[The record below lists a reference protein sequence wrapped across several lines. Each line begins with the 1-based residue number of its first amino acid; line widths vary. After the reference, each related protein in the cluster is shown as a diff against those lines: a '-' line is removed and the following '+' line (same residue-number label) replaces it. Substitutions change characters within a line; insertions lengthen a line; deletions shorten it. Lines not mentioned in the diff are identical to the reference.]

1 MNHNGQ
7 HSQSFRHDDELIG
20 TLQYVFITQKRYDI
34 LKLSQQLGME
44 YADLYAFV
52 AGRRTMPITL
62 LKRIT
67 EFTGDK
73 IFLDTV
79 FGGSNIVW
87 GFRKHKHVHSN
98 NPSQEAL
105 ETVEAVGEL
114 CGSVR
119 KALSDSAIS
128 ETERIEIIQ
137 RIAFVSKELEDLLE
151 SVKASKES
159 A

>member
-1 MNHNGQ
+1 MKNNGTPG
-7 HSQSFRHDDELIG
+7 FRHDDELIG
-20 TLQYVFITQKRYDI
+20 TLIYVFITQKRYDI

-44 YADLYAFV
+44 YSDLYAFV
-52 AGRRTMPITL
+52 SGRRTMPITL

-67 EFTGDK
+67 EITGDK

-79 FGGSNIVW
+79 FAGSNITW
-87 GFRKHKHVHSN
+87 SFRKNKHAHSN

-114 CGSVR
+114 CGAIR
-119 KALSDSAIS
+119 KAMTDNAVS

-137 RIAFVSKELEDLLE
+137 RISFVSKELSDLLDTV
-151 SVKASKES
+151 SATKEG
-159 A
+159 

>member
-20 TLQYVFITQKRYDI
+20 TLQFIFITQKRYDI

-67 EFTGDK
+67 EITGDK
-73 IFLDTV
+73 IFFDTV

-87 GFRKHKHVHSN
+87 NFKRHQRTVSN

-105 ETVEAVGEL
+105 EAVGAVGDVCTAL
-114 CGSVR
+114 R
-119 KALSDSAIS
+119 KAVEDSKIS
-128 ETERIEIIQ
+128 ESERIDIMH
-137 RIAFVSKELEDLLE
+137 RIGFAQQELTDLLE
-151 SVKASKES
+151 SLKKAE

>member
-1 MNHNGQ
+1 MNHLSG
-7 HSQSFRHDDELIG
+7 HSYRHDEELIG

-52 AGRRTMPITL
+52 AGRRTMPISL

-67 EFTGDK
+67 EITGDK

-79 FGGSNIVW
+79 FGGSNIIW
-87 GFRKHKHVHSN
+87 NFKEHKRSHSN

-105 ETVEAVGEL
+105 ESVEAVGEM
-114 CGSVR
+114 C
-119 KALSDSAIS
+119 KAVKNSMKDGRIS
-128 ETERIEIIQ
+128 ETEKIEIIH
-137 RIAFVSKELEDLLE
+137 RISFVQQELMDLLE
-151 SVKASKES
+151 SVKVPEAH
-159 A
+159 

>member
-1 MNHNGQ
+1 MKHNNQ
-7 HSQSFRHDDELIG
+7 QSMYRHDEELIG

-34 LKLSQQLGME
+34 LKYSHLLGME

-52 AGRRTMPITL
+52 SGRRTMPITL

-67 EFTGDK
+67 ELTGDK

-87 GFRKHKHVHSN
+87 SFKKNLHKHSN
-98 NPSQEAL
+98 NPTQEAL

-114 CGSVR
+114 CGAIK
-119 KALSDSAIS
+119 KAMNDNAVS

-137 RIAFVSKELEDLLE
+137 RISFVSKELEDLLDTVKE
-151 SVKASKES
+151 SKASG
-159 A
+159 